1 MMPIARRRLLAFG
14 ALSALGGLAG
24 CTGSRPSPARL
35 APLTPSIAGRRVWSK
50 RLSGVGFP
58 LTLGAREGLFYAAG
72 DDGAVVVLR
81 ASDGQE
87 LWRAQAGG
95 ALSAGVGTDGRHV
108 AVVRRDHTLV
118 VFDRGQPAWQAR
130 LGGPVLTAPLVAGER
145 VFVLG
150 VDRSVSAF
158 DALDG
163 QPLWSLKRPGDPL
176 SLSQAGVLAPHGNTL
191 LAGQG
196 PRLAGIDP
204 LRGTVLWEAS
214 VSSPRGTN
222 EVERLADLV
231 GPSVRL
237 GPTVCLRSFQ
247 TAVGCVDVSRASLR
261 WARNVTGSQA
271 IAADEE
277 ILVAGDATDR
287 LTAWQQG
294 SGQLLWSSD
303 LFVFRSLG
311 GLLLSG
317 RTVIV
322 GDSEGLVHFLDR
334 QTGHPLLRLPTDGSP
349 VVGVPV
355 VVDATVLV
363 ATQAGG
369 LHAFRPE

>member
-1 MMPIARRRLLAFG
+1 
-14 ALSALGGLAG
+14 
-24 CTGSRPSPARL
+24 
-35 APLTPSIAGRRVWSK
+35 
-50 RLSGVGFP
+50 
-58 LTLGAREGLFYAAG
+58 
-72 DDGAVVVLR
+72 
-81 ASDGQE
+81 
-87 LWRAQAGG
+87 
-95 ALSAGVGTDGRHV
+95 
-108 AVVRRDHTLV
+108 
-118 VFDRGQPAWQAR
+118 
-130 LGGPVLTAPLVAGER
+130 
-145 VFVLG
+145 
-150 VDRSVSAF
+150 
-158 DALDG
+158 
-163 QPLWSLKRPGDPL
+163 
-176 SLSQAGVLAPHGNTL
+176 
-191 LAGQG
+191 
-196 PRLAGIDP
+196 
-204 LRGTVLWEAS
+204 VLWEAS

-237 GPTVCLRSFQ
+237 GPMVCMRSFQ
-247 TAVGCVDVSRASLR
+247 TAVGCVDVSKASLR
-261 WARNVTGSQA
+261 WVRNVTGSQA

-287 LTAWQQG
+287 LTAWRQG

-303 LFVFRSLG
+303 LFIFRSLG

-322 GDSEGLVHFLDR
+322 GDGEGLVHFLDR
-334 QTGHPLLRLPTDGSP
+334 QTGQPLLRLPTDGSP